1 MRTWSSPTAR
11 KKRRRPRRDRNGLP
25 LEKVPVRGRRPKHP
39 APWKRKNTR
48 RAKRRSQRRRGRP
61 HRSRPRFPRVRR
73 LPAGRRPERQ
83 SMRRPESFENASHQ
97 RPLFQ
102 EDHQFNQPFRVV
114 ATMQFVRS
122 WFYRPLSRAL
132 SKSGNSRQRSQTASH
147 ASAQRVR
154 LQGHFRCELLKR
166 FPSELLPSVKRE
178 YPFRRT
184 RTYVPASAETGDQ
197 GTEKSGI
204 NFWEGGGKRTK
215 GLRSASR
222 IPEVRSAERRRQG
235 KRSPETTRSTGTGRR
250 NKRCRSHLPL
260 HDSTERREI
269 SGLRGSRRK
278 PMPFRRTTDRRPRL
292 SSSRDCTRPLPK
304 RK

>member
-1 MRTWSSPTAR
+1 
-11 KKRRRPRRDRNGLP
+11 
-25 LEKVPVRGRRPKHP
+25 
-39 APWKRKNTR
+39 
-48 RAKRRSQRRRGRP
+48 
-61 HRSRPRFPRVRR
+61 
-73 LPAGRRPERQ
+73 
-83 SMRRPESFENASHQ
+83 
-97 RPLFQ
+97 
-102 EDHQFNQPFRVV
+102 
-114 ATMQFVRS
+114 
-122 WFYRPLSRAL
+122 
-132 SKSGNSRQRSQTASH
+132 
-147 ASAQRVR
+147 
-154 LQGHFRCELLKR
+154 
-166 FPSELLPSVKRE
+166 
-178 YPFRRT
+178 
-184 RTYVPASAETGDQ
+184 VPASAETGDQ

-269 SGLRGSRRK
+269 PGLRGSRRK

-304 RK
+304 WKRTGRARGARGLFSGDSNAGTFYELYPAGRGPATIILKKSDPPRSA